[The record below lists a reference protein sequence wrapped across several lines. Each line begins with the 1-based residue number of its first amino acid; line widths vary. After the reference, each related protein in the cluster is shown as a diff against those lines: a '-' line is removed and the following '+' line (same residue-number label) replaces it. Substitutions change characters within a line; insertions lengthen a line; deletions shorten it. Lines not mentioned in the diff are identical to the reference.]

1 MAQKLSKLEPFLI
14 HRIWGFWPIFGAL
27 GGNFKKRLDE
37 AKYIANINFHGQTNE
52 ILDAPVGLGEF
63 SGINPCLPI
72 VS

>member
-37 AKYIANINFHGQTNE
+37 AKYIANMSFHGQTNE
-52 ILDAPVGLGEF
+52 IFDAPVGLGEF